1 MVLIEIKYSDMK
13 NIFLIVLLLFPVTF
27 QLSGQQI
34 FDIKVEPRQS
44 ELINVARSNCEECGK
59 LIFISF
65 VSNLQFVSDWDNIK
79 QQWVD
84 VEVVNAGR
92 EKFTYHV
99 VTKALPQ
106 QLITI
111 KGPTIASKVLEVRNL
126 EPGTH
131 QEYLINYIID
141 KQPVTES
148 MGSFNLNSVPQGA
161 SIIIGNEPNFKE
173 VTPFLI
179 KNHPTGTF
187 NVKLDKADYDRVD
200 TTITIIANQTSEMT
214 VNLKPSYTPLPTTPT
229 DQNLILQNGIK
240 KHGRNQVI
248 WLGSTILAAGTGGY
262 FMIAADKKYKEYLA
276 STDSHANEL
285 HKTVVRYDKLGP
297 VFMGIAAV
305 CAVEFTIQTVKKNK
319 DNKQLKLYLNGQ
331 GAKFT
336 YNF

>member
-1 MVLIEIKYSDMK
+1 MK
-13 NIFLIVLLLFPVTF
+13 NNILIAFLLFPMTI
-27 QLSGQQI
+27 QLTGQQI

-65 VSNLQFVSDWDNIK
+65 VSNLQFVSDWENIK
-79 QQWVD
+79 DQWVD

-131 QEYLINYIID
+131 REFLINYILD
-141 KQPVTES
+141 QKSVTES
-148 MGSFNLNSVPQGA
+148 LGSFNLNSDPQGA

-187 NVKLDKADYDRVD
+187 NVKLEKADYNPVD

-214 VNLKPSYTPLPTTPT
+214 VNLKPSYTTPPTTRT
-229 DQNLILQNGIK
+229 DQELILQNGIK
-240 KHGRNQVI
+240 KHGRNQVF
-248 WLGSTILAAGTGGY
+248 WLSTTILAAGTGGY

-276 STDSHANEL
+276 STDSHATEL

-297 VFMGIAAV
+297 VFMCIAAV

>member
-1 MVLIEIKYSDMK
+1 MK
-13 NIFLIVLLLFPVTF
+13 NIILIVLVLFQMTF

-65 VSNLQFVSDWDNIK
+65 ISNLQFVSDWDNIK

-111 KGPTIASKVLEVRNL
+111 KGPTIASKVLEIRNF

-131 QEYLINYIID
+131 QEFLINYILEQRPD
-141 KQPVTES
+141 TRPV
-148 MGSFNLNSVPQGA
+148 GSINLNSVPQGA
-161 SIIIGNEPNFKE
+161 AITIAQEPEFKA

-179 KNHPTGTF
+179 RDHATGTYDIK
-187 NVKLDKADYDRVD
+187 VEKADFIPVD
-200 TTITIIANQTSEMT
+200 TTITIIADQKSEMT
-214 VNLKPSYTPLPTTPT
+214 INLKPAYTPPPPPPPT
-229 DQNLILQNGIK
+229 DQKIITQNEIK
-240 KHGRNQVI
+240 KHGRNQVF
-248 WLGSTILAAGTGGY
+248 WLSSTILTAGTGGY
-262 FMIAADKKYKEYLA
+262 FMITADKKYKEYLA
-276 STDSHANEL
+276 STDSHAAEL
-285 HKTVVRYDKLGP
+285 RKTAVLYDKLGP
-297 VFMGIAAV
+297 AFMGLAAV
-305 CAVEFTIQTVKKNK
+305 CAVEFTLQTVKKNK
-319 DNKQLKLYLNGQ
+319 DNKQLKLYINGQ